1 MLVFFGSALPSMA
14 MRVIAGNYRSRRLTA
29 PDGMKTR
36 PTSDRLRETL
46 FNVLAPRIPGSVF
59 ADLYAGSGAN
69 GIEALS
75 RGAGKAI
82 FVENASPALAA
93 IRANLT
99 ALKIQEGIHIEAIT
113 VAKALRRLTEFRQQ
127 ADLVFLDPPYESK
140 EEYAR
145 ALELLGGDC
154 RSFLAA
160 AAMVVAEHHR
170 KQPLMPQYGLLER
183 YRVLEQGDAAL
194 SFYRIPAA
202 DAPGEEASPE
212 SS

>member
-1 MLVFFGSALPSMA
+1 M
-14 MRVIAGNYRSRRLTA
+14 
-29 PDGMKTR
+29 
-36 PTSDRLRETL
+36 
-46 FNVLAPRIPGSVF
+46 
-59 ADLYAGSGAN
+59 
-69 GIEALS
+69 EALS

-99 ALKIQEGIHIEAIT
+99 ALKIREGIHIEAIT

-140 EEYAR
+140 EYAR
-145 ALELLGGDC
+145 TLELLGGDC

-160 AAMVVAEHHR
+160 RAIVVAEHQR